1 MEVISLNKIKVIVV
15 DDSALMR
22 KIISDMINSQ
32 EDMEVINVARNGD
45 ELLKKLDKRP
55 DVITLDVEMPMI
67 DGIETLKI
75 LKKSHIN
82 IPVIM
87 LSSLTEKGSQTTMEC
102 LELGAFDFI
111 SKPSGSISLDINKVQ
126 DDLVTKIRLA
136 SGTEKKSFKKN
147 PVVQKSY
154 KSKIDA
160 VLIGASTGGP
170 KALYEVITKLPK
182 LGVPVF
188 VVQHMPVGFTKAFA
202 ERLDK
207 NSELKVL
214 EAEEGMRIVNDTV
227 YVAKAGYHMKVL
239 DGRKI
244 TLDSDPPIWG
254 VRPAVDKLFISASKV
269 YRKNTLSLIMTGMGR
284 DGAEGT
290 IAIKDVGGITLSQ
303 DEETS
308 TIYGMPKAA
317 FNTGKVDEVVS
328 LNNIAKRISDIV
340 SGKGV

>member
-1 MEVISLNKIKVIVV
+1 MDKIKVIVV

-32 EDMEVINVARNGD
+32 PDMEVINIARNGD

-87 LSSLTEKGSQTTMEC
+87 LSSLTEKGSETTMEC

-111 SKPSGSISLDINKVQ
+111 AKPSGSISLDINKVQ
-126 DDLVTKIRLA
+126 EDLVTKIRLA
-136 SGTEKKSFKKN
+136 SGTEKRTFKKN
-147 PVVQKSY
+147 TFVQKSY
-154 KSKIDA
+154 KSGKINA

-188 VVQHMPVGFTKAFA
+188 VVQHMPIGFTKAFA
-202 ERLDK
+202 DRLDK
-207 NSELKVL
+207 NSVLKVV
-214 EAEEGMRIVNDTV
+214 EAEDGMKIANDTV

-239 DGRKI
+239 DGKKI
-244 TLDSDPPIWG
+244 TLDLDPPIWG
-254 VRPAVDKLFISASKV
+254 VRPAVDKLFISACKIYS
-269 YRKNTLSLIMTGMGR
+269 KNTLSVIMTGMGK

-290 IAIKDVGGITLSQ
+290 IAVKNVGGITLSQ

-328 LNNIAKRISDIV
+328 LNNISKRISDIV
-340 SGKGV
+340 LGKGV

>member
-1 MEVISLNKIKVIVV
+1 MNKIKVIVV

-126 DDLVTKIRLA
+126 DDLITKIRLA

-147 PVVQKSY
+147 PVVHKSY

-202 ERLDK
+202 ERMDK

>member
-1 MEVISLNKIKVIVV
+1 MNKIKVIVV

-147 PVVQKSY
+147 PVVHKSY

-202 ERLDK
+202 ERMDK